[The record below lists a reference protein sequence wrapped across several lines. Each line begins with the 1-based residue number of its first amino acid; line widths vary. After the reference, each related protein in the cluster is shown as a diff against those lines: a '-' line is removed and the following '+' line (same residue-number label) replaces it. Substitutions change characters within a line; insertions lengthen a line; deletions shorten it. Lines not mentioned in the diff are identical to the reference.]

1 MSWMLRYTIG
11 EQLGKEDADMTRKDF
26 QEFAN
31 EIQLQLDRAPEAR
44 EYLREVAITFAEI
57 ARRKNSRFQYKKFM
71 DACGF

>member
-1 MSWMLRYTIG
+1 
-11 EQLGKEDADMTRKDF
+11 MTRKDF

-31 EIQLQLDRAPEAR
+31 EIQRQLDRAPEAR